1 MYHGAVGHADDTLL
15 ARCRVLDCTGVFG
28 SLAGKL
34 LGDLGADVVKVEPPG
49 GDAGRRT
56 GPFAGDRPHPHNS
69 LSWEAFNANK
79 RGITLALDNI
89 DGRALFRALA
99 SEADIVIED
108 WAPGR
113 QDSLGIGYRSIARD
127 HPRVV
132 WASITPFGAT
142 GPRSGYRATDL
153 VLMALGGSAYLT
165 GDADR
170 PPLRCTLPLSHA
182 HAGAEAAAAC
192 LLTLSGLAST
202 GQGQHIDVSMQET
215 VAWTTMDAL
224 PMWWLERRDMTRGRW
239 GRYNEQTGVWGK
251 SVWRCKDGYVTFGLY
266 AGPAR
271 GRGTRAIVE
280 WMAGEGRASPA
291 LRAIDWTSPDAA
303 PREQASYDSMAG
315 EVEAFFETKSVAELY
330 EQAARDRVLLAPI
343 CTAEQVLGSPQL
355 TARGYFRELEEGV
368 APGARYPGYPV
379 RMAGLAIGV
388 RRRAPR
394 PGEHNVEIYCGELG
408 ITRAELAT
416 LKAAGAL

>member
-1 MYHGAVGHADDTLL
+1 M
-15 ARCRVLDCTGVFG
+15 
-28 SLAGKL
+28 
-34 LGDLGADVVKVEPPG
+34 
-49 GDAGRRT
+49 
-56 GPFAGDRPHPHNS
+56 
-69 LSWEAFNANK
+69 
-79 RGITLALDNI
+79 
-89 DGRALFRALA
+89 
-99 SEADIVIED
+99 
-108 WAPGR
+108 
-113 QDSLGIGYRSIARD
+113 
-127 HPRVV
+127 
-132 WASITPFGAT
+132 
-142 GPRSGYRATDL
+142 
-153 VLMALGGSAYLT
+153 
-165 GDADR
+165 
-170 PPLRCTLPLSHA
+170 
-182 HAGAEAAAAC
+182 
-192 LLTLSGLAST
+192 
-202 GQGQHIDVSMQET
+202 
-215 VAWTTMDAL
+215 
-224 PMWWLERRDMTRGRW
+224 
-239 GRYNEQTGVWGK
+239 
-251 SVWRCKDGYVTFGLY
+251 TFGLY